1 VSRSH
6 RRWQV
11 SLWAVATVL
20 SALPAGVGVF
30 WWRGRPERH
39 LARAEQAVAEGDRE
53 AALAWLVVPQASG
66 ATRDRALLLRAR
78 MAVEQGNLAG
88 AVRALDR
95 VDSHGPH
102 AAEFA
107 FWKGRTLYAA
117 RQPMLAME
125 WFQKT
130 LALAPGSADAH
141 RWLAAA
147 AYDLGDRR
155 AAIAAL
161 EAVTRLCPDDA
172 RAWRTLGLIFK
183 ENETDQ
189 RARTAFEAAL
199 ERDLGR
205 DRPAV
210 QLELAEVLVRLGD
223 AGGARRQLEACRGQ
237 VAEAACAELLGQC
250 CRLVGDGDGQR
261 AAVDA
266 GLAAAP
272 DHPGLLTQRAAIDFA
287 DGHPEEALVRLDR
300 ALAADP
306 FRSET
311 VYRRALALR
320 ILGRHAE
327 AARDFARAAEL
338 NTLMTTMSELNAKA
352 AADPR
357 DADVRDRLGRL
368 CVELGKPELAASW
381 YRAALACDPGHAS
394 ARLGLAV
401 LRGRTG
407 RSTNQP
413 R

>member
-1 VSRSH
+1 MLAAVS
-6 RRWQV
+6 V
-11 SLWAVATVL
+11 GAA
-20 SALPAGVGVF
+20 AL

-39 LARAEQAVAEGDRE
+39 LAHAGQALGEGDLD
-53 AALAWLVVPQASG
+53 AALWWLAVPESTVS
-66 ATRDRALLLRAR
+66 TRDRALLLRAR
-78 MAVEQGNLAG
+78 AAVEQGNLAG

-95 VDSHGPH
+95 VDSHGPW

-117 RQPMLAME
+117 RQPMLAMA
-125 WFQKT
+125 WFQK
-130 LALAPGSADAH
+130 ALDLTPSDADAH

-155 AAIAAL
+155 SAIAAL
-161 EAVTRLCPDDA
+161 EAVNRLCPDDA

-189 RARTAFEAAL
+189 RARVAFEAAL
-199 ERDLGR
+199 QRDLGR

-223 AGGARRQLEACRGQ
+223 TAGARSQLEACRGQ
-237 VAEAACAELLGQC
+237 VAEPARLDLEGQC
-250 CRLVGDGDGQR
+250 CHLVGDGDGQR

-272 DHPGLLTQRAAIDFA
+272 DHPGLLTQRARIDLA
-287 DGHPEEALVRLDR
+287 DGHPDEARRLLDR
-300 ALAADP
+300 AVAADP

-311 VYRRALALR
+311 VYQRGLALR
-320 ILGRHAE
+320 ILGRHPE
-327 AARDFARAAEL
+327 AVRDFARAAEL
-338 NTLMTTMSELNAKA
+338 NRLTIAMSDLNAKA
-352 AADPR
+352 AMDPR
-357 DADVRDRLGRL
+357 DADVRDKLGRL

-381 YRAALACDPGHAS
+381 YRAALACNPRHTS
-394 ARLGLAV
+394 ARLGLAA
-401 LRGRTG
+401 LRATIR
-407 RSTNQP
+407 RVADRP